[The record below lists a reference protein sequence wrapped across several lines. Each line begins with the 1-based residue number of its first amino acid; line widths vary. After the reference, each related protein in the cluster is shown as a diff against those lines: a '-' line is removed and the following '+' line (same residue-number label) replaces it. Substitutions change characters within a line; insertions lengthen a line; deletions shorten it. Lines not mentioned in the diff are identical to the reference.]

1 MDLKAATATKI
12 RLFRVTVESVLLY
25 GNVDRDVE
33 AGEKC
38 QWMLHQNVANG
49 PKCVLGTTYEQQ
61 RAVREPP
68 KN

>member
-1 MDLKAATATKI
+1 METWT
-12 RLFRVTVESVLLY
+12 VTY
-25 GNVDRDVE
+25 IE